1 MNIQPR
7 YDISQTSM
15 PLVVKLSNP
24 TTAGDNR
31 RGGSMCR
38 RRWAR
43 GTVQG
48 WAVKIVDPDAG
59 CVVSTTNAHTWVDDP
74 PFYPHSTC
82 GSHLQLLH
90 CVTLLLSLT
99 NILFNLFI
107 MLMWLSISCNKTSCV
122 FTSSSFF
129 FFSFFILFIF
139 SHFYILESHAFLQ
152 QLSHLS
158 CLCVRWEDSRRL
170 LVFWCGR
177 IEKFSWPLTLDGGG
191 AWTLVKYF
199 GFMEIYNVGW
209 DKLGKSLF
217 KRIIMLSGNAN
228 SNLSKFLS

>member
-1 MNIQPR
+1 MNIQAR
-7 YDISQTSM
+7 YDILPTTM

-107 MLMWLSISCNKTSCV
+107 MLMWLSISCDKTSCV
-122 FTSSSFF
+122 FTSSFF
-129 FFSFFILFIF
+129 FFSFLLLFYLFSLIFIF
-139 SHFYILESHAFLQ
+139 WNRMLLCSNGVTSRAFVSGEKTVGGSWCFGVGENWEILMTLNPWWRGCMNTSKIFWFY
-152 QLSHLS
+152 
-158 CLCVRWEDSRRL
+158 
-170 LVFWCGR
+170 
-177 IEKFSWPLTLDGGG
+177 
-191 AWTLVKYF
+191 
-199 GFMEIYNVGW
+199 
-209 DKLGKSLF
+209 
-217 KRIIMLSGNAN
+217 GN
-228 SNLSKFLS
+228 L